1 MTKSYS
7 ASVPTTGRRR
17 FVIRADRLRVFVM
30 RGTTKWWSPYDKGMP
45 YDIEGG
51 GNTYYTKED
60 KEMLALREEELNMI
74 NGGNAAKGMLGGAK
88 FNVGD
93 KVISKSAPDGG
104 VGTVEKSKYD
114 KGWWYSVRMQGGLL
128 YTPES
133 DLEPA
138 LMVQSL

>member
-1 MTKSYS
+1 MIMKRNR
-7 ASVPTTGRRR
+7 TG
-17 FVIRADRLRVFVM
+17 
-30 RGTTKWWSPYDKGMP
+30 SP
-45 YDIEGG
+45 EE
-51 GNTYYTKED
+51 ED
-60 KEMLALREEELNMI
+60 KEMLTLREEELNMI

-138 LMVQSL
+138 LMVISV

>member
-1 MTKSYS
+1 MS
-7 ASVPTTGRRR
+7 
-17 FVIRADRLRVFVM
+17 
-30 RGTTKWWSPYDKGMP
+30 
-45 YDIEGG
+45 
-51 GNTYYTKED
+51 
-60 KEMLALREEELNMI
+60 ALREEELNMI
-74 NGGNAAKGMLGGAK
+74 NGGNAEKGMLGGAK

-93 KVISKSAPDGG
+93 KVISKLAPDGG

-138 LMVQSL
+138 LMVQWNWLYSIGPTMCLSTFAKEDVG